1 MPASLPPTVL
11 SQTQLRII
19 AHRPQVPGPTL
30 TVTTTNTRCE
40 GRLYHM
46 SGAVPC
52 HDIRVVVGNFYVPS
66 TGAGETL
73 NGSAVTWEAVF
84 EMASPS
90 KAYRFTF
97 NGSPTVT
104 VEPGGIVVSD
114 PLGIDLAA
122 NTQFWIR
129 SGVTVASAGLK
140 WPVGFANSGS
150 GEVFFE
156 STSASSQ
163 IFGTGT
169 LSNPSGGTGGNGGQG
184 VMAVLGVPSAPQACM
199 QIWGDSLTEGSG
211 DTVDTT
217 SAIQGPVARALYRNG
232 NPIPHIKHAKVG
244 DKLIPA
250 AAQATGFQ
258 RRFFAQY
265 ANNFY
270 VGLASNDISAGASLS
285 SIQTALTSLVTSL
298 RRRGTCRIFC
308 PSVTTRTTSTDNWA
322 TTANQTVSTGFTVGG
337 VADQWN
343 TWLATQVGGLIEG
356 FIDLRG
362 ASQDGANK
370 WLVNGT
376 AQYATVDGTHGS
388 PATYTAWA
396 ALVANIIPNLLVS

>member
-1 MPASLPPTVL
+1 MAATLPPV
-11 SQTQLRII
+11 SIPQTRARII
-19 AHRPQVPGPTL
+19 SHRPQVPGPGL

-52 HDIRVVVGNFYVPS
+52 RDLQVVVGNFYVPS

-73 NGSAVTWEAVF
+73 NASAVTWEAVF

-90 KAYRFTF
+90 AAYRFTF
-97 NGSPTVT
+97 GGSPTVT
-104 VEPGGIVVSD
+104 VQPGGIVVSD

-156 STSASSQ
+156 SASATSQ

-184 VMAVLGVPSAPQACM
+184 VMAVLGVPSAPQACV
-199 QIWGDSLTEGSG
+199 QIWGDSLSEGSG
-211 DTVDTT
+211 DSVDTT
-217 SAIQGPVARALYRNG
+217 SAIQGTPSRALYRSG

-258 RRFFAQY
+258 RRFFAQF

-270 VGLASNDISAGASLS
+270 IGLGSNDISSGATLS
-285 SIQTALTSLVTSL
+285 AMQTALTSLVTSL
-298 RRRGTCRIFC
+298 RRRGSCRVFC

-337 VADQWN
+337 IADQWN
-343 TWLATQVGGLIEG
+343 TWLAAQVGGLIDG
-356 FIDLRG
+356 FVDLRPS
-362 ASQDGANK
+362 SQDAANK
-370 WLVNGT
+370 WRVNGT
-376 AQYATVDGTHGS
+376 SQFATVDGTHGS
-388 PATYTAWA
+388 PASYTAWA
-396 ALVANIIPNLLVS
+396 AQAANIIPSLLVS